1 MRKNEAENR
10 LCSKQRKRGETIS
23 VVYIVDTPNHI
34 GGSKAIETLYLLLD
48 DFLSHFSENKNGVS

>member
-1 MRKNEAENR
+1 MMEKSSLQKADRG
-10 LCSKQRKRGETIS
+10 RGEKIS

-34 GGSKAIETLYLLLD
+34 GGSKAIEKLYLLLD